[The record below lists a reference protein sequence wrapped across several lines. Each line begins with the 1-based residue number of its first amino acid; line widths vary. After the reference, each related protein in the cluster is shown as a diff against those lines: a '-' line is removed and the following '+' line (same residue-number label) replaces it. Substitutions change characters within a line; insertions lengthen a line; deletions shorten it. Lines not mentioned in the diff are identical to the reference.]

1 MKAGSENPNIRIS
14 RHAKATLRDL
24 SKREGKPMQTVLDE
38 AIEQYRRHKFFEE
51 LDASYARLQQ
61 DPEAWRQELAERREW
76 DEPLVDGADE

>member
-1 MKAGSENPNIRIS
+1 
-14 RHAKATLRDL
+14 
-24 SKREGKPMQTVLDE
+24 MQTVLDE

-76 DEPLVDGADE
+76 DKTLVDGADE